1 MKIHR
6 LIVII
11 AIGLSGC
18 ATQTNQPQAEESD
31 HCASVAA
38 TRANDAAING
48 YDQDTQKRIYD
59 STYQDCLNWSKKSTY
74 KDYGKR

>member
-1 MKIHR
+1 MEIHR
-6 LIVII
+6 YFVII

-18 ATQTNQPQAEESD
+18 ATQTNQPQAGESG

-38 TRANDAAING
+38 TRANDAAVNG

-59 STYQDCLNWSKKSTY
+59 STVQDCLKWSKKSTY
-74 KDYGKR
+74 NDYGKR